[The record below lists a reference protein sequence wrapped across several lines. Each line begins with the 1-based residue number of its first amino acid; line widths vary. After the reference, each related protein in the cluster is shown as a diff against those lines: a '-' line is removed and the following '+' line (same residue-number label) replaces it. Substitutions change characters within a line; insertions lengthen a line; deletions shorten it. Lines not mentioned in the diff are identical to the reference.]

1 MAATLQNAK
10 HHDLHKRT
18 NMKAVSSAI
27 KTYIGRNSMISRQIV
42 ESLNIGGLMN
52 IATLTKLLN

>member
-1 MAATLQNAK
+1 MAASLQNAK
-10 HHDLHKRT
+10 HHDLDKRT

-27 KTYIGRNSMISRQIV
+27 EAYIGWDRMISCQLV
-42 ESLNIGGLMN
+42 DSVNIGGLMN